1 MAAAATGHTQT
12 SKRIEFCRAPNCKK
26 TNYRDSC
33 PASWKNEAH
42 HILCVNQVNK
52 CVVGKTQEV
61 QQVIDESQWCINDPN
76 NMVALPLW
84 GTTVMHYCRDFSSI
98 TDWDVKGLLKGI
110 AGSLLK
116 TEQSAP
122 AFENLPQH
130 NYGHSGEDASMS
142 YNLEIQKKLEKWIAK
157 IQVDIQAHS
166 ITGPDIHEDLN
177 TMSDDMRKELN
188 KRGTRMGS
196 TLGTVGTHAAWLH
209 PAPNWYVTFSMAR
222 VPKPMPQPKMTA
234 KIVRIAEALWRG

>member
-1 MAAAATGHTQT
+1 MAAATTGHKQT
-12 SKRIEFCRAPNCKK
+12 SDRIEFCRIPDCKK

-33 PASWKNEAH
+33 PATWKNEAH

-61 QQVIDESQWCINDPN
+61 QKVIDESKWCINDPN

-84 GTTVMHYCRDFSSI
+84 GTTVMYYCKDFSSI
-98 TDWDVKGLLKGI
+98 TTWDVKGLLKGI

-142 YNLEIQKKLEKWIAK
+142 YNLEIQQLLEDWITRLQVKIKKHA
-157 IQVDIQAHS
+157 V
-166 ITGPDIHEDLN
+166 TGDDIHKALN
-177 TMSDDMRKELN
+177 GKS
-188 KRGTRMGS
+188 
-196 TLGTVGTHAAWLH
+196 
-209 PAPNWYVTFSMAR
+209 
-222 VPKPMPQPKMTA
+222 
-234 KIVRIAEALWRG
+234 